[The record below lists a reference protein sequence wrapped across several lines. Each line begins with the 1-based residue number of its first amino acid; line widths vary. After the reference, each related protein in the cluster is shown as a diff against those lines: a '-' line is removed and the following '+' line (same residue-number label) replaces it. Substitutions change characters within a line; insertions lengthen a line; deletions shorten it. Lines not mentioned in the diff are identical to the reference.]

1 MPREVDAGGRRRT
14 VPLYRKEICPGN
26 ASFENRAM
34 VSHAQMTNT
43 FYSFPEVGPGGGSVL
58 WRNWQVGRLCAMDGA
73 LLKWREGFGDS
84 SKNASMAGPK
94 KQKARQTALSRKK
107 VPSDSISM
115 AR

>member
-1 MPREVDAGGRRRT
+1 MARFLKVGRIHSRQCARAVPEGGRH
-14 VPLYRKEICPGN
+14 Y
-26 ASFENRAM
+26 A
-34 VSHAQMTNT
+34 
-43 FYSFPEVGPGGGSVL
+43 L
-58 WRNWQVGRLCAMDGA
+58 WRNWQVGRWCAMDGA